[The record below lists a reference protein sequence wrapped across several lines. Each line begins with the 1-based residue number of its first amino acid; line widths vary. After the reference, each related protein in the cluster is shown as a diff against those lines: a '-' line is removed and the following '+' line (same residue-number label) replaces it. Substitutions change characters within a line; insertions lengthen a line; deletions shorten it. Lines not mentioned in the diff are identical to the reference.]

1 MQARGMLDHHLA
13 AHWLALIG
21 GLVAAMVVVLT
32 DAAGWMAV
40 VFLLLGA
47 APLLLHRP
55 INRVAT
61 MPTYSPSNVAGYWQ
75 DWVDGWYWQTDAEH
89 RLVLLKP
96 DSDDQNAWLAAQRL
110 TASACSLWQCD
121 GRARDEIDDAGLAA
135 LAMLETRLRSKLPV
149 DVGNL
154 PWPFSGGGVLAGA
167 RVLGVPRLDAQ
178 GGFAGYHGVWRPP
191 QSAAPSAASLAPAD
205 QTGVVDLTGSFTP
218 MSEAEQEVLRY
229 ALSHDLR
236 APLRV
241 VDGFARIV
249 QEDYGRLLDRIGND
263 HLERIL
269 TATGRM
275 NGMIDAIL
283 EQAQL
288 SQAPVDRCPVDLSAL
303 AREVA
308 DEQRGAQRSGLA
320 VAPGVEAPV
329 APVQILIEPG
339 MQAEADPLLVRRVL
353 DNLIGNAVKYS
364 GKVERPRVEVGRVSA
379 TDPCV
384 FYVRDNGAGFD
395 MQHADKLFGLF
406 QRLHSTK
413 EFPGTGVGLAGVQN
427 IVRRHGGRVWA
438 EAEPGQ
444 GACFYFTLV
453 ASASATSLRPTVV
466 APQGAG
472 KVLPLTDLAGT
483 PLPTTAELG
492 AARSSAS
499 VQRP

>member
-13 AHWLALIG
+13 AHWLALVG

-32 DAAGWMAV
+32 DAPGWMAV

-47 APLLLHRP
+47 APLLLYRP
-55 INRVAT
+55 INRTAT
-61 MPTYSPSNVAGYWQ
+61 TPTYSPSNVAGYWQ
-75 DWVDGWYWQTDAEH
+75 DWVAGWYWQTDADH

-96 DSDDQNAWLAAQRL
+96 DGDDRESWLTAQRL
-110 TASACSLWQCD
+110 TASACPLWSCD
-121 GRARDEIDDAGLAA
+121 GVARSELDEDALVA

-149 DVGNL
+149 DVENL
-154 PWPFSGGGVLAGA
+154 PWPFSKDGMLAGS

-178 GGFAGYHGVWRPP
+178 GSFVGYHGVWRPP
-191 QSAAPSAASLAPAD
+191 PLLVPSASSQASAD
-205 QTGVVDLTGSFTP
+205 QAGVVDLSGSFTP
-218 MSEAEQEVLRY
+218 MGEAEQEVLRY

-275 NGMIDAIL
+275 NSMIDAIL

-320 VAPGVEAPV
+320 TPAETPV

-339 MQAEADPLLVRRVL
+339 MHAEADPLLVRRVL

-364 GKVERPRVEVGRVSA
+364 GKVERPRVEVGMVAA

-444 GACFYFTLV
+444 GACFYFTLM
-453 ASASATSLRPTVV
+453 ASASSSSLRPGAA
-466 APQGAG
+466 APQAAG
-472 KVLPLTDLAGT
+472 KAMPLTDLAGT
-483 PLPTTAELG
+483 PLHPASDLG
-492 AARSSAS
+492 QGRGSVS
-499 VQRP
+499 VQRS